1 MNCET
6 ARELIGADPD
16 NRSPELL
23 EHLRSCPE
31 CQVFREQMLA
41 LNAQIRRAL
50 DLKLQPRSRGT
61 GQASGGG
68 PVGATGP
75 VPGDAGGAGPSA
87 APPSNVT
94 PLRRKPAPGGG
105 LLRSRWMALAA
116 SVAGALF
123 VGVTLWLGR
132 PSESLA
138 HDVVVH
144 VEGEPDSW
152 SRTQPVASEDVA
164 AVLRKSGVKLGAGMD
179 PVVYASSCMFR
190 GHYVPHF
197 VVMTKAG
204 PVTVMILANERI
216 GSTKQFHS
224 DGYSGLLVPV
234 KAGSVA
240 VLSRS
245 PMQLD
250 QPARDVVQ
258 ALQSGS

>member
-1 MNCET
+1 MNCEM

-16 NRSPELL
+16 NSSPELL
-23 EHLRSCPE
+23 GHLRSCPE
-31 CQVFREQMLA
+31 CQVYREQMLA
-41 LNAQIRRAL
+41 INARIRRAL
-50 DLKLQPRSRGT
+50 DLKLEPRSRAT
-61 GQASGGG
+61 GPSSGGG
-68 PVGATGP
+68 PQGTRNP
-75 VPGDAGGAGPSA
+75 VAGHAGDAAPSA

-152 SRTQPVASEDVA
+152 SQTRPVATEDVA

-197 VVMTKAG
+197 VVMTKSG
-204 PVTVMILANERI
+204 PVTVMILVNERI
-216 GSTKQFHS
+216 AGTKQFHS
-224 DGYSGLLVPV
+224 DGFSGLLVPV

-240 VLSRS
+240 VVSRT